1 MERWEEIV
9 CDGTTEVW
17 IAAKMIEKI
26 SEHKKKYK
34 DFDIERMA
42 KYFAGYHDYPKVQ
55 SSMTYA
61 NISSFSKQLRKLK
74 SLSRL
79 AERDNWP

>member
-17 IAAKMIEKI
+17 IAAKMIENL
-26 SEHKKKYK
+26 SEHKKKYNG
-34 DFDIERMA
+34 FDIERAA
-42 KYFAGYHDYPKVQ
+42 KYFAGYKSDVNIQ
-55 SSMTYA
+55 ASMCQGNVA
-61 NISSFSKQLRKLK
+61 SFSKTMRKLR

-79 AERDNWP
+79 AARDNW